1 MASGHGALLRVLPV
15 ALCAAWLASGC
26 LLAAGPA
33 PSREP
38 WNGGIRIT
46 RLLVSAQGSA
56 SEVLD
61 TGAAH
66 RAYVVDVTAETRA
79 GTLAVVVRGADGTE
93 LAAVGRGGRL
103 DAAQAT
109 LASDAAGHLAL
120 VIQAW
125 DARAAK
131 VVISYRPIDG

>member
-1 MASGHGALLRVLPV
+1 MASGRGGLLRVLLAAGCV
-15 ALCAAWLASGC
+15 AWLLGGW

-38 WNGGIRIT
+38 WDGGFRIT

-56 SEVLD
+56 SEMLD
-61 TGAAH
+61 TGAAYQ
-66 RAYVVDVTAETRA
+66 AYAVDVTAETRA
-79 GTLAVVVRGADGTE
+79 GTVAVIVRGADGTE
-93 LAAVGRGGRL
+93 LAAVGRGGRP

-109 LASDAAGHLAL
+109 LVSDATGRLEL
-120 VIQAW
+120 DIQAW